1 MRVNSCLQNNY
12 SNIIY
17 QYNHIINGLKFFQG
31 HISANMNIANK
42 SASFIFY
49 SRCKLINAVLVRKN
63 IGETFDEVQVTL

>member
-12 SNIIY
+12 SNVIY
-17 QYNHIINGLKFFQG
+17 QYNHIINGLKFKG

-42 SASFIFY
+42 SASFIFC

-63 IGETFDEVQVTL
+63 IRETFDKVQVTS